1 MGDSPS
7 PVVTVI
13 GQEPTMVHP
22 SQGRPPVQGYPQPWP
37 GPPSQAAEPP
47 PGMYPPG
54 MSRPGAPPPPR
65 ERRKAWRVVMGVIAL
80 CLGKLAVLAGGGLI
94 AHHAVDKGVAAMR
107 PDGRRADFSQVHSY
121 TTIAA
126 PGVDIYSASNTG
138 GYQLVDGTSPA
149 YALAAGTVALMMSRA
164 PGLSPR
170 QVRRVLVETAVKP
183 ARGYTVFLGRGL
195 INARAAVQAAARAA
209 PDRAAAA
216 PYCPTISVH
225 GGRSTC

>member
-1 MGDSPS
+1 M
-7 PVVTVI
+7 I
-13 GQEPTMVHP
+13 
-22 SQGRPPVQGYPQPWP
+22 
-37 GPPSQAAEPP
+37 
-47 PGMYPPG
+47 
-54 MSRPGAPPPPR
+54 
-65 ERRKAWRVVMGVIAL
+65 
-80 CLGKLAVLAGGGLI
+80 
-94 AHHAVDKGVAAMR
+94 GVAAMR
-107 PDGRRADFSQVHSY
+107 PDGRRAGFSQVRSY

-126 PGVDIYSASNTG
+126 PGVDIFSASNTG

-149 YALAAGTVALMMSRA
+149 YALAVGTVALMMSRA

-183 ARGYTVFLGRGL
+183 ARGYTVFPGHGL

>member
-1 MGDSPS
+1 
-7 PVVTVI
+7 
-13 GQEPTMVHP
+13 MVHP
-22 SQGRPPVQGYPQPWP
+22 SQGRPPVQGYPQLWP
-37 GPPSQAAEPP
+37 GLPSQAAEPP

-54 MSRPGAPPPPR
+54 MSRPGAPLPPR

-80 CLGKLAVLAGGGLI
+80 CLGMPAVLAGGGLI
-94 AHHAVDKGVAAMR
+94 AQHAVD
-107 PDGRRADFSQVHSY
+107 ADYSQVHSY

-126 PGVDIYSASNTG
+126 PGVDMYSASNMG

-183 ARGYTVFLGRGL
+183 ARGYTVFLGHGL
-195 INARAAVQAAARAA
+195 INARAAVQAA